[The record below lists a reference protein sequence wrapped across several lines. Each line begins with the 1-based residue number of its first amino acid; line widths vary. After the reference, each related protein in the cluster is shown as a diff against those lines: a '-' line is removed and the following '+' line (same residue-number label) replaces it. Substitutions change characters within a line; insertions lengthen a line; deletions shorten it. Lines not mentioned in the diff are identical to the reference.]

1 VELEL
6 ELVIYFASLILN
18 SHNAGK
24 KKVWLMLGKQNLI

>member
-1 VELEL
+1 VEL

-24 KKVWLMLGKQNLI
+24 KKSLVNVGKTEFNLI